1 MIMDLRRLKSMT
13 VLAEELHFGRAAERL
28 GIAQPALTQQIQ
40 SLERDI
46 GVQLFLRTKRSVKL
60 TISGQ
65 VMLSEAV
72 RTLQQA
78 ERTILVAKQAG
89 RGQLGHI
96 EIGFVGS
103 AVFSGVLAAAIA
115 RYREANPLVE
125 FRLNEQGILP
135 QLNDI
140 ASGRLDVGIIR
151 LPAKPAVAELAIS
164 AIYQDPIIL
173 AIPGRHILAKLKSVP
188 VDRLKSEQFVAVQI
202 QEGIGFNAQVA
213 ILCAK
218 AGLSPQITHRAGQFT
233 ALAGMVAGGLGLA
246 FVPSSVRNLKI
257 PDVVYRPLANISQE
271 SNLAMV
277 YRKSERAPAIL
288 ALIKELKHVGRLA
301 ARTDLNSKQLG

>member
-1 MIMDLRRLKSMT
+1 MDLKRLKSMT

-46 GVQLFLRTKRSVKL
+46 GVQLFLRTKRSVRL

-103 AVFSGVLAAAIA
+103 AVFSGVLAGAIA
-115 RYREANPLVE
+115 RYRAVNPLVE
-125 FRLNEQGILP
+125 FRLNELGILQ
-135 QLNDI
+135 QLQDV
-140 ASGRLDVGIIR
+140 ASGQLDVGIIR
-151 LPAKPAVAELAIS
+151 LSVKSPAPELTIC
-164 AIYQDPIIL
+164 AIYRDPIIL
-173 AIPGRHILAKLKSVP
+173 AIPARHPLAKLKAVP
-188 VDRLKSEQFVAVQI
+188 AGRLRNEQFVAVQI

-213 ILCAK
+213 DLCAV
-218 AGLSPQITHRAGQFT
+218 AGLTPQITQRAGQFT

-246 FVPSSVRNLKI
+246 FVPRSMKNLKI
-257 PDVVYRPLANISQE
+257 PDVAYRPLANFDRQSD
-271 SNLAMV
+271 LAMV
-277 YRKSERAPAIL
+277 HRKSERAPAVL
-288 ALIKELKHVGRLA
+288 SFIKELKQ
-301 ARTDLNSKQLG
+301 ARNPLDK

>member
-1 MIMDLRRLKSMT
+1 MT

-46 GVQLFLRTKRSVKL
+46 GVQLFLRTKRSVRL

-103 AVFSGVLAAAIA
+103 AVFSGVLAGAIA
-115 RYREANPLVE
+115 RYRAVNPLVE
-125 FRLNEQGILP
+125 FRLNELGILQ
-135 QLNDI
+135 QLQDV
-140 ASGRLDVGIIR
+140 ASGQLDVGIIR
-151 LPAKPAVAELAIS
+151 LPVKSAAPELTIS
-164 AIYQDPIIL
+164 AIYRDPIIL
-173 AIPGRHILAKLKSVP
+173 AIPARHPLAKLKAVP
-188 VDRLKSEQFVAVQI
+188 AGRLRNEPFVAVQI
-202 QEGIGFNAQVA
+202 QEGVGFNAQVA
-213 ILCAK
+213 ELCAV
-218 AGLSPQITHRAGQFT
+218 AGLTPQITQRAGQFT
-233 ALAGMVAGGLGLA
+233 ALVGMVAGGLGLA
-246 FVPSSVRNLKI
+246 FVPSSVKNLKI
-257 PDVVYRPLANISQE
+257 PDVVYRPV
-271 SNLAMV
+271 SNSDQKSDLAMV
-277 YRKSERAPAIL
+277 HRKSERAPVL
-288 ALIKELKHVGRLA
+288 LSFIKELKQA
-301 ARTDLNSKQLG
+301 ARPG

>member
-1 MIMDLRRLKSMT
+1 MDLKRLKSMT

-46 GVQLFLRTKRSVKL
+46 GVQLFLRTKRSVRL

-103 AVFSGVLAAAIA
+103 AVFSGVLAGAIA
-115 RYREANPLVE
+115 RYRAVNPLVE
-125 FRLNEQGILP
+125 FKLNELGILQ
-135 QLNDI
+135 QLQDV
-140 ASGRLDVGIIR
+140 ASGQLDVGIIR
-151 LPAKPAVAELAIS
+151 LPVKSAAPELTIS
-164 AIYQDPIIL
+164 AIYRDPIIL
-173 AIPGRHILAKLKSVP
+173 AIPARHPLAKLKAVP
-188 VDRLKSEQFVAVQI
+188 AGRLRNEPFVAVQI
-202 QEGIGFNAQVA
+202 QEGVGFNAQVA
-213 ILCAK
+213 ELCAV
-218 AGLSPQITHRAGQFT
+218 AGLTPQITQRAGQFT
-233 ALAGMVAGGLGLA
+233 ALVGMVAGGLGLA
-246 FVPSSVRNLKI
+246 FVPSSVKNLKI
-257 PDVVYRPLANISQE
+257 PDVVYRPV
-271 SNLAMV
+271 SNSDQKSDLAMV
-277 YRKSERAPAIL
+277 HRKSERAPVL
-288 ALIKELKHVGRLA
+288 LSFIKELKQA
-301 ARTDLNSKQLG
+301 ARPG

>member
-1 MIMDLRRLKSMT
+1 MDLKRLKSMT

-46 GVQLFLRTKRSVKL
+46 GVQLFLRTKRSVRL

-103 AVFSGVLAAAIA
+103 AVFSGVLAGAIA
-115 RYREANPLVE
+115 RYRAVNPLVE
-125 FRLNEQGILP
+125 FRLNELGILQ
-135 QLNDI
+135 QLQDV
-140 ASGRLDVGIIR
+140 ASGQLDVGIIR
-151 LPAKPAVAELAIS
+151 LPVKSAAPELTIS
-164 AIYQDPIIL
+164 AIYRDPIIL
-173 AIPGRHILAKLKSVP
+173 AIPARHPLAKLKAVP
-188 VDRLKSEQFVAVQI
+188 AGRLRNEPFVAVQI
-202 QEGIGFNAQVA
+202 QEGVGFNAQVA
-213 ILCAK
+213 ELCAV
-218 AGLSPQITHRAGQFT
+218 AGLTPQITQRAGQFT
-233 ALAGMVAGGLGLA
+233 ALVGMVAGGLGLA
-246 FVPSSVRNLKI
+246 FVPSSVKNLKI
-257 PDVVYRPLANISQE
+257 PDVVYRPV
-271 SNLAMV
+271 SNSDQKSDLAMV
-277 YRKSERAPAIL
+277 HRKSERAPVL
-288 ALIKELKHVGRLA
+288 LSFIKELKQA
-301 ARTDLNSKQLG
+301 ARPG

>member
-1 MIMDLRRLKSMT
+1 MDLKRLKSMT

-46 GVQLFLRTKRSVKL
+46 GVQLFLRTKRSVML

-78 ERTILVAKQAG
+78 ERTILVAKQAE

-103 AVFSGVLAAAIA
+103 AVFSGVLAGAIA
-115 RYREANPLVE
+115 RYRAVNPLVE
-125 FRLNEQGILP
+125 FRLNELGILQ
-135 QLNDI
+135 QLQDV
-140 ASGRLDVGIIR
+140 ASGQLDVGIIR
-151 LPAKPAVAELAIS
+151 LPVKSAAPELTIS
-164 AIYQDPIIL
+164 AIYRDPIIL
-173 AIPGRHILAKLKSVP
+173 AIPARHPLAKLKAVP
-188 VDRLKSEQFVAVQI
+188 AGRLRNEQFVAVQI

-213 ILCAK
+213 DLCAV
-218 AGLSPQITHRAGQFT
+218 AGLTPQIAQRAGQFT

-246 FVPSSVRNLKI
+246 FVPRSMKNLKI
-257 PDVVYRPLANISQE
+257 PDVAYRPLANFDQQSD
-271 SNLAMV
+271 LAMV
-277 YRKSERAPAIL
+277 HRKSERAPAVL
-288 ALIKELKHVGRLA
+288 SFIKELKQ
-301 ARTDLNSKQLG
+301 ARNPLDK

>member
-1 MIMDLRRLKSMT
+1 MDLKRLKSMT

-46 GVQLFLRTKRSVKL
+46 GVQLFLRTKRSVRL

-103 AVFSGVLAAAIA
+103 AVFSGVLAGAIA
-115 RYREANPLVE
+115 RYRAVNPLVE
-125 FRLNEQGILP
+125 FRLNELGILQ
-135 QLNDI
+135 QLQDV
-140 ASGRLDVGIIR
+140 ASGQLDVGIIR
-151 LPAKPAVAELAIS
+151 LPVKSAAPELTIS
-164 AIYQDPIIL
+164 AIYRDPIIL
-173 AIPGRHILAKLKSVP
+173 AIPARHPLAKLKAVP
-188 VDRLKSEQFVAVQI
+188 AGRLRNEQFVAVQI
-202 QEGIGFNAQVA
+202 QEGVGFNAQVA
-213 ILCAK
+213 ELCAV
-218 AGLSPQITHRAGQFT
+218 AGLTPQITQRAGQFT
-233 ALAGMVAGGLGLA
+233 ALVGMVAGGLGLA
-246 FVPSSVRNLKI
+246 FVPSSVKNLKI
-257 PDVVYRPLANISQE
+257 PDVVYRPV
-271 SNLAMV
+271 SNSDQKSDLAMV
-277 YRKSERAPAIL
+277 HRKSERAPVL
-288 ALIKELKHVGRLA
+288 LSFIKELKQA
-301 ARTDLNSKQLG
+301 ARPG